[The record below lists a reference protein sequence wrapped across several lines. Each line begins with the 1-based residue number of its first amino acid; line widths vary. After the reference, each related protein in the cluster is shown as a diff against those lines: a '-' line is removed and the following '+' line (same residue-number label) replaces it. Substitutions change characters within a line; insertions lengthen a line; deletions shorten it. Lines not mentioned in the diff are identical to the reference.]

1 MPDQGAGEN
10 GWLLALESD
19 VVDREASAW
28 FPAPVRKAASIR
40 LGLLL
45 VVSALLSCR
54 SEKSDEKRCVDR
66 DGQFVDEAL
75 CSTPA
80 QPGEGAADG
89 GVAGGATAGWDQ
101 PDGGAQP
108 ASGPQPARGGGFHFI
123 WIPYGAFGGMGSYAP
138 GYVRGGSGT
147 GGAQSGAAT
156 GAAASGS
163 VSRGGFGATGAAH
176 AGSSTAGTAATAGS

>member
-1 MPDQGAGEN
+1 
-10 GWLLALESD
+10 
-19 VVDREASAW
+19 
-28 FPAPVRKAASIR
+28 VRKATSIR

-75 CSTPA
+75 CSTAA
-80 QPGEGAADG
+80 QGGEPAADG
-89 GVAGGATAGWDQ
+89 GTAGGATEGWDQ
-101 PDGGAQP
+101 PDGGTQP
-108 ASGPQPARGGGFHFI
+108 GSGPQTARGGGFHFI

-138 GYVRGGSGT
+138 GYFRPGT
-147 GGAQSGAAT
+147 GGASPS

>member
-1 MPDQGAGEN
+1 M
-10 GWLLALESD
+10 
-19 VVDREASAW
+19 
-28 FPAPVRKAASIR
+28 RKATSIR

-75 CSTPA
+75 CSTAA
-80 QPGEGAADG
+80 QGGEPAADG
-89 GVAGGATAGWDQ
+89 GTAGGATEGWDQ
-101 PDGGAQP
+101 PDGGTQP
-108 ASGPQPARGGGFHFI
+108 GSGPQTARGGGFHFI

-138 GYVRGGSGT
+138 GYLRPGT
-147 GGAQSGAAT
+147 GGTSPS